1 MIKLSVCPQH
11 RIVALLARGWEAG
24 MGYRTGRRVVVVLMA
39 ADAGGAGDV
48 VVVVDV
54 AVGTQP
60 GRHGVRAGQ
69 NESRSRVIEFP
80 VCP

>member
-1 MIKLSVCPQH
+1 MAILAGSRELCRDVVH
-11 RIVALLARGWEAG
+11 RAERS
-24 MGYRTGRRVVVVLMA
+24 VVVVLVA